1 MFVQEDAKAQES
13 GGSPDFLSIYANYA
27 DNFERNF
34 VVQPNGTL
42 RCDRETRAT
51 VPVWYNRQLDFI
63 KLFTSF
69 APPRIVLRE
78 QQQAEIKME
87 MLRAYCF
94 AFLAYHK
101 VCDTI
106 GRQIS
111 PNYNPGLVIDD
122 IDLLNAE

>member
-1 MFVQEDAKAQES
+1 M
-13 GGSPDFLSIYANYA
+13 SIYANYA
-27 DNFERNF
+27 DSFEQNF

-42 RCDRETRAT
+42 RCDRETRAK
-51 VPVWYNRQLDFI
+51 VQVWYNFQLDFI

-69 APPRIVLRE
+69 APPRLVLRE
-78 QQQAEIKME
+78 PQQGEINITNGNKME

-106 GRQIS
+106 GRRIS
-111 PNYNPGLVIDD
+111 PNYTPGLVVDD
-122 IDLLNAE
+122 

>member
-1 MFVQEDAKAQES
+1 
-13 GGSPDFLSIYANYA
+13 
-27 DNFERNF
+27 

-42 RCDRETRAT
+42 RCDRETRAR

-78 QQQAEIKME
+78 PQQGEINVLNKME
-87 MLRAYCF
+87 MVRAYCF

-101 VCDTI
+101 VCDTT

-122 IDLLNAE
+122 SQ